1 MIAENTE
8 TWTTSRVLVIEYD
21 RDGRYHERLFSRTVS
36 DDASPE
42 YIDPVGGRFNV
53 TLLTRRSKA
62 CPIPD
67 DATLCRWVLRDGT
80 VVTTTHK
87 FPQSDFVHLRTFDER
102 YMFVPMSNIA
112 YVVQDASDDTKSEG

>member
-1 MIAENTE
+1 MITKNTE
-8 TWTTSRVLVIEYD
+8 TWTTSRVLIIEYD

-53 TLLTRRSKA
+53 TLLTCHSKA

-67 DATLCRWVLRDGT
+67 DAKLYRWVLRDGT
-80 VVTTTHK
+80 VVTTTND
-87 FPQSDFVHLRTFDER
+87 FPQSDYAILRTFDER
-102 YMFVPMSNIA
+102 YMFVPLSNVA
-112 YVVQDASDDTKSEG
+112 YVMEDRRENGQAG